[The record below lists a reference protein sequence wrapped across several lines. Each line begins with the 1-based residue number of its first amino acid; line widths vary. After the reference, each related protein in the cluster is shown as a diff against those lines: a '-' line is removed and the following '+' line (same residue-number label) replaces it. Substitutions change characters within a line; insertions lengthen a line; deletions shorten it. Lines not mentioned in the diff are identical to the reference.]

1 MDAKTEDSTI
11 AEAFDRFTQ
20 KRKDIAILLINQHV
34 CRSIVGGLSLAQ
46 ELIVVIIDC

>member
-1 MDAKTEDSTI
+1 VDAKTENATI

-34 CRSIVGGLSLAQ
+34 RSLLFADYIGALA
-46 ELIVVIIDC
+46 LTYLYIDR